1 MKKNLTSLF
10 LQKINKHQNSYTD
23 DMYEIDLFNKAYKVV
38 ESVNKLK
45 QYDSALRYI
54 NLFYNRTENFV
65 LYNTLLRN
73 LNNKKPLLN

>member
-1 MKKNLTSLF
+1 
-10 LQKINKHQNSYTD
+10 
-23 DMYEIDLFNKAYKVV
+23 MYEIDLFNKAYKVV
-38 ESVNKLK
+38 ESINNLK

-73 LNNKKPLLN
+73 LNNKKPLLD